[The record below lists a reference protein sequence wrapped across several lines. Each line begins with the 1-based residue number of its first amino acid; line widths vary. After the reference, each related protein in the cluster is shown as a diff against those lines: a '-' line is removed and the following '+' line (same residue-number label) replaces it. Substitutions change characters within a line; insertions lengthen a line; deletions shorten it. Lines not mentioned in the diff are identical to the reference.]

1 MANLPAIGVA
11 PKKLIID
18 FLLLSEPVF
27 HPYRIEYLF
36 YPFCFVFLFLAFS
49 SLPVPFRVYEIDILI
64 LPICYLLNR
73 IYDPGN
79 AFHTA
84 RLFAFNQIRGDSC
97 GTRLFYG

>member
-1 MANLPAIGVA
+1 
-11 PKKLIID
+11 
-18 FLLLSEPVF
+18 
-27 HPYRIEYLF
+27 
-36 YPFCFVFLFLAFS
+36 
-49 SLPVPFRVYEIDILI
+49 LPVPFRVYEIDILI

-79 AFHTA
+79 AFHTV